1 MVGCTDSG
9 HCPTSP
15 APHRDPSFSD
25 MANHALVRLASELTL
40 KAPRTRSQFTRR
52 LLGNMRDAFVSNGA
66 QAEIRSAWGRIYV
79 RTESDTAIPVLSRI
93 FGLSSYSPIDAVVP
107 AQVAAIVDR
116 GAEVFADL
124 VRGKRFAVRVHRTGK
139 HDFTSKQLEIALGS
153 RLYDLAAGVDLTNPE
168 AIAYVEV
175 RDEKAYLFASR
186 ERGGGGLPVGVEGK
200 ALALIS
206 GGFDSAVA
214 AWLMLKRG
222 VALDYLFCNLGG
234 DAYERAV
241 VQVTKA
247 IADDWSYGTQ
257 PKLYVVDFDEPL
269 RELRAQTRHNY
280 WQLILKRLMYRAA
293 SQVGHMIGAEAIITG
308 EAIGQVSSQTLTN
321 LGAIDSAA
329 TLPVFRPLL
338 GFDKEEII
346 ERARHIGTA
355 ALSEQVKEYCA
366 ISPGHPATAARASR
380 VIAEEEKMDAAILDR
395 AVAALKKHDVRQLSP
410 TDLVAPYIFA
420 SEVLPDAVLIDC
432 RNEQQFNAW
441 HAPHAL
447 HKEEWELARD
457 FKRLDRNRKY
467 LLYCAHGI
475 QSASLAEKMQRSGY
489 EAYSFKGGAAAL
501 RKLLGQRTEFTAD
514 DGLGRK

>member
-1 MVGCTDSG
+1 MSDS
-9 HCPTSP
+9 HLV
-15 APHRDPSFSD
+15 
-25 MANHALVRLASELTL
+25 LVRLASELTL
-40 KAPRTRSQFTRR
+40 KAARTRSQFTRR
-52 LLGNMRDAFVSNGA
+52 LLGNMRDALVANDA
-66 QAEIRSAWGRIYV
+66 RAEIKSAWGRIYV
-79 RTESDTAIPVLSRI
+79 RTDSPAAIPVLSRV
-93 FGLSSYSPIDAVVP
+93 FGLSSYSTIDAVVP
-107 AQVAAIVDR
+107 ADLTAIADA
-116 GAEVFADL
+116 GAQVFADV
-124 VRGKRFAVRVHRTGK
+124 VRGKRFAVRAHRTGQHSFK
-139 HDFTSKQLEIALGS
+139 SKDVEVALGG
-153 RLYDLAAGVDLTNPE
+153 RLYDLSAGVDLTHPE

-175 RDEKAYLFASR
+175 RDETAYLFSNRYRA
-186 ERGGGGLPVGVEGK
+186 GGGLPVGVEGK

-257 PKLYVVDFDEPL
+257 PRLYVVDFDEPM
-269 RELRAQTRHNY
+269 RELRARTRENY

-293 SQVGHMIGAEAIITG
+293 SQVGHAIGAEAIITG
-308 EAIGQVSSQTLTN
+308 EAIGQVSSQTLPN
-321 LGAIDSAA
+321 LRAIDSAA
-329 TLPVFRPLL
+329 SLPVFRPLL

-366 ISPGHPATAARASR
+366 ITPGHPVTAAREAR
-380 VIAEEEKMDAAILDR
+380 VLAEEQKLDLSVVDR
-395 AVAALKKHDVRQLSP
+395 AVAGVKQLNVRQLSP

-420 SEVLPDAVLIDC
+420 DELLPDAVLIDC
-432 RNEQQFNAW
+432 RIEQQFEAW
-441 HAPHAL
+441 HAPGAL

-467 LLYCAHGI
+467 LLYCTHGI

-489 EAYSFKGGAAAL
+489 EAYSFKGGVTAL
-501 RKLLGQRTEFTAD
+501 RKLLESAA
-514 DGLGRK
+514 